1 MPKLGFL
8 IEEYSTL
15 RDQWVREG
23 QGFILVYS
31 ITERRSFERMETFR
45 QALLRAKTRTP
56 PLFILVGNKDD
67 QSYERQ
73 VLKREGETLGK
84 SSA

>member
-1 MPKLGFL
+1 
-8 IEEYSTL
+8 
-15 RDQWVREG
+15 
-23 QGFILVYS
+23 
-31 ITERRSFERMETFR
+31 METFR

-73 VLKREGETLGK
+73 VLKREGETLGRLFV
-84 SSA
+84 